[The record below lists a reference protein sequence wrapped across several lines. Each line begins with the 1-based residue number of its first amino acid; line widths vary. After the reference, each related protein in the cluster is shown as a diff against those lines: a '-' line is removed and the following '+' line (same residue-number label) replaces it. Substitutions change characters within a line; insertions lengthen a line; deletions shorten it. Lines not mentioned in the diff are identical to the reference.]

1 MIINFFFV
9 LERKV
14 CTVLY
19 LNKTGTHVRV
29 IDDLVFL
36 NSDLLLRGAGPPK
49 KREKPTVLVG
59 AVLVTLVTPSLQ

>member
-1 MIINFFFV
+1 MILYNYYFVTYCMIINFFFV

-49 KREKPTVLVG
+49 KERNP
-59 AVLVTLVTPSLQ
+59 QR

>member
-36 NSDLLLRGAGPPK
+36 NSDLLLRGAGPPQ
-49 KREKPTVLVG
+49 KREKPTALVG
-59 AVLVTLVTPSLQ
+59 AV

>member
-14 CTVLY
+14 CTEMY

-29 IDDLVFL
+29 IDDFVFL
-36 NSDLLLRGAGPPK
+36 HSDLLLRGAGPPK
-49 KREKPTVLVG
+49 KEGNPPTALVG
-59 AVLVTLVTPSLQ
+59 AV